1 MDEQELAVV
10 KQAYGYSVSLVCAV
24 EAFPPADI
32 TWSHQ
37 NILVSR
43 SWTISAHNKQI
54 NTPDAIAEV

>member
-37 NILVSR
+37 NILVSKLCYVYP
-43 SWTISAHNKQI
+43 NL
-54 NTPDAIAEV
+54 TPGNIAEV